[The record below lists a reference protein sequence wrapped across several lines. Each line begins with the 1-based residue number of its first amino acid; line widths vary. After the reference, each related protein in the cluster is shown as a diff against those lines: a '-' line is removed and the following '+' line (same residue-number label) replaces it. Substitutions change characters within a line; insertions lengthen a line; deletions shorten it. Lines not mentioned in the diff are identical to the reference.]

1 MKPTPAMNVDAVK
14 RKLAEVKEKIDNK
27 SLKFEDAARQL
38 SVDGSATKGG
48 DLGWLFPEDVV
59 PEFLTPMNALKI
71 GEVSGVVETQYG
83 FHLIQVLERKS
94 EDQSKE
100 KKRAL
105 ARQVIRDRKLA
116 EATEEWLRQ
125 VRDRAYVEFRDEK

>member
-1 MKPTPAMNVDAVK
+1 M
-14 RKLAEVKEKIDNK
+14 
-27 SLKFEDAARQL
+27 
-38 SVDGSATKGG
+38 
-48 DLGWLFPEDVV
+48 
-59 PEFLTPMNALKI
+59 
-71 GEVSGVVETQYG
+71 
-83 FHLIQVLERKS
+83 ERKS

-100 KKRAL
+100 KKRAA